1 VQEITGGRVAAIAV
15 PVNGTENLVTIIEL
29 KKRGDSNE
37 EAMRWLGGVK
47 SDVTSAIS
55 NAHGLNVGDVV
66 LVPPGSI
73 PTTTSGKIRRAAC
86 VEQYR
91 QDEFIRLDA

>member
-1 VQEITGGRVAAIAV
+1 
-15 PVNGTENLVTIIEL
+15 
-29 KKRGDSNE
+29 
-37 EAMRWLGGVK
+37 MRWLSGVK

-55 NAHGLNVGDVV
+55 NAHGLNVGDLV
-66 LVPPGSI
+66 LVPAGSI

-91 QDEFIRLDA
+91 AGPIRPVGRVISPAGLRHRQP

>member
-1 VQEITGGRVAAIAV
+1 
-15 PVNGTENLVTIIEL
+15 VNSTENLVTVIEL
-29 KKRGDSNE
+29 KKRADLNGD
-37 EAMRWLGGVK
+37 AMRWLTEVK

-55 NAHGLNVGDVV
+55 NAHGVNVGDLV

-86 VEQYR
+86 VEHYR
-91 QDEFIRLDA
+91 QDQFTRLDA

>member
-1 VQEITGGRVAAIAV
+1 LI
-15 PVNGTENLVTIIEL
+15 
-29 KKRGDSNE
+29 
-37 EAMRWLGGVK
+37 K
-47 SDVTSAIS
+47 SDVTSAVS
-55 NAHGLNVGDVV
+55 NAHGLNVGDLV

-91 QDEFIRLDA
+91 QDEFTRLDA

>member
-1 VQEITGGRVAAIAV
+1 VAAIAV
-15 PVNGTENLVTIIEL
+15 PVDSTEKLVTVIEL
-29 KKRGDSNE
+29 NKRGDSNE
-37 EAMRWLGGVK
+37 EAMHWLSGVK

-55 NAHGLNVGDVV
+55 QAYGLNVGDLV

-91 QDEFIRLDA
+91 QDRFTRLDA